1 MVNQPPTSQ
10 PPASFDN
17 AKLYMWTKSLE
28 TKVNNLLRELDT
40 LKNDYVKK
48 NTDLKKEVKT
58 LNDDLLELKRNH
70 EKTLQ
75 KMEMIIKE
83 LKQTAGAE
91 EIAVLRKYV
100 DLWNP
105 MNFITQRDLDRAI
118 DAKLLL
124 KAKEAP
130 KPDQNTSNK

>member
-1 MVNQPPTSQ
+1 MATTQPAT
-10 PPASFDN
+10 PASSFDN

-48 NTDLKKEVKT
+48 NNDLKKEIKS
-58 LNDDLLELKRNH
+58 LDDDLLELKRNH

-75 KMEMIIKE
+75 KMDMIIKE

-91 EIAVLRKYV
+91 EVAVLRKYI

-105 MNFITQRDLDRAI
+105 LNFITQRDLDKAI
-118 DAKLLL
+118 EAKLSL
-124 KAKEAP
+124 KIKDINQ
-130 KPDQNTSNK
+130 KNHN

>member
-1 MVNQPPTSQ
+1 MANAQPSA
-10 PPASFDN
+10 PANSFDN

-48 NTDLKKEVKT
+48 NNDLKKEVKS

-75 KMEMIIKE
+75 KMDMIIKE

-91 EIAVLRKYV
+91 ELTVLRKYI

-105 MNFITQRDLDRAI
+105 MTFVTQRDLDKAI
-118 DAKLLL
+118 ETKLSV
-124 KAKEAP
+124 KTKELAQ
-130 KPDQNTSNK
+130 KSIIK

>member
-1 MVNQPPTSQ
+1 MTAPRSPREIMKT
-10 PPASFDN
+10 ALGDN

-48 NTDLKKEVKT
+48 NNDLKKEVKS

-75 KMEMIIKE
+75 KMDMIIKE

-91 EIAVLRKYV
+91 EVAVLRKYI

-105 MNFITQRDLDRAI
+105 LNFITQRDLDKAI
-118 DAKLLL
+118 EAKLSL
-124 KAKEAP
+124 KIKDINQ
-130 KPDQNTSNK
+130 KNHN

>member
-1 MVNQPPTSQ
+1 MTTPQPST
-10 PPASFDN
+10 PASSFDN

-48 NTDLKKEVKT
+48 NNDLKKEVKS

-75 KMEMIIKE
+75 KMDMIIKE

-91 EIAVLRKYV
+91 EVAVLRKYI

-105 MNFITQRDLDRAI
+105 LNFITQRDLDKAI
-118 DAKLLL
+118 EAKLSL
-124 KAKEAP
+124 KIKDINQ
-130 KPDQNTSNK
+130 KNHN

>member
-1 MVNQPPTSQ
+1 MATPPTSQ

-58 LNDDLLELKRNH
+58 LNSDLLELKRNH

-75 KMEMIIKE
+75 KMDLIIKE
-83 LKQTAGAE
+83 LKQTAGSE

-124 KAKEAP
+124 KAKEVP
-130 KPDQNTSNK
+130 KPDPNPLNK